1 MKMQKTLTA
10 RRVNVLEFEFIDL
23 RALRP
28 NLGEN
33 TKRHESR
40 SLLSELTS
48 QNPIFFAL
56 WYRGCG

>member
-10 RRVNVLEFEFIDL
+10 RRVIDL